1 MSVSKKGLIGLIAS
15 GSLALS
21 SVSFAA
27 AAPPSATST
36 NTNDAATRHET
47 TTDAIVTATAQQT
60 IIRDIQGAF
69 TWNQDVQTDNST
81 LEKQLY
87 RTSNYLCSAPNQ
99 NDITGASQVTNT
111 DPITHI
117 LVSGDVEHALTASV
131 SEFADKAPAKKV
143 MGCTCG
149 GNPADGLASANAS
162 VEGFKL
168 TALIREANPAPEAN
182 AITFTSRDGYQITL
196 PLSYVTQRYSIIVS
210 TINGEDTSSAIG
222 CSNQLWLGSTSARA
236 FIRDVVSIEITH
248 ETTSPPAPGAPNQT
262 NLPNVGVTA
271 GSAER

>member
-27 AAPPSATST
+27 AAPPNTIST
-36 NTNDAATRHET
+36 EANHTATRHET
-47 TTDAIVTATAQQT
+47 TASTIVTAAAQQT

-69 TWNQDVQTDNST
+69 AWDQDVQTDNST

-87 RTSNYLCSAPNQ
+87 RTSNYLCSTPNQ
-99 NDITGASQVTNT
+99 DDITGALQATNT
-111 DPITHI
+111 NPITHI
-117 LVSGDVEHALTASV
+117 LVSGDIKHAFTASV

-168 TALIREANPAPEAN
+168 TALIREANPASNAN

-196 PLSYVTQRYSIIVS
+196 PLTYVTQRYSIIVS
-210 TINGEDTSSAIG
+210 AINGEDASSAIG

-248 ETTSPPAPGAPNQT
+248 ETTPPPAPGAPDQA
-262 NLPNVGVTA
+262 NLPNVGVTV